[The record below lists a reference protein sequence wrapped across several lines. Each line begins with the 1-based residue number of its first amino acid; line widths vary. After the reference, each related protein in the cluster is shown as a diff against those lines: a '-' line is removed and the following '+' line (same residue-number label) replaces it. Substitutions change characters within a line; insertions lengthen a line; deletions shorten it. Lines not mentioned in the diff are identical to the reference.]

1 MKIAFITP
9 FPPYRGGISKHS
21 ENIYNEIKKSHQIDV
36 FNFKRQYPDFL
47 FPGKTQYLKNNEK
60 EYNSFRIIDSLNPL
74 SWKRTSF
81 EIVKGKYDKVIFR
94 FWHPFFAPAY
104 ISIIKNIKKSTDRPS
119 FYSICDN
126 IIPHENFLFQKFL
139 IKNFLSKLNK
149 IIVMSDQ
156 VENELKLINN
166 NYDYKKLFLPILN
179 DLGSQIDKDNA
190 CRNLKIKNNK
200 INFLFFGLIRD
211 YKGLDIFLDSL
222 NYLDKSIENK
232 IRIIIA
238 GEFYDNQI
246 KYKNLCK
253 NKNIDIKW
261 FDNYIPDN
269 LVHNYFCA
277 SDFAVL
283 PYKNAS
289 QSGIIPMAYHFNT
302 PVIVSNLDSL
312 VKNIVIG
319 KTGFKFESENS
330 KSLAS
335 LIMNVVN
342 KYQKDDFQYIKQYKN
357 NYSTDVFIK
366 KLISIL
372 NNK

>member
-21 ENIYNEIKKSHQIDV
+21 ENIYNELKKNHQIDV

-47 FPGKTQYLKNNEK
+47 FPGKTQYLKDNKK
-60 EYNSFRIIDSLNPL
+60 EYNSFRIIDSINPL
-74 SWKRTSF
+74 SWKKTSL
-81 EIVKGKYDKVIFR
+81 EIVEGKYNKVIFR

-104 ISIIKNIKKSTDRPS
+104 ISIIKNINKLTDTPS
-119 FYSICDN
+119 FYAICDN

-139 IKNFLSKLNK
+139 IRNFLSKLDK
-149 IIVMSDQ
+149 IIIMSDQ
-156 VENELKLINN
+156 VENEVKSIDD
-166 NYDYKKLFLPILN
+166 NYNYKKLFLPILN
-179 DLGSQIDKDNA
+179 DLNPLIDKNDA
-190 CRNLKIKNNK
+190 CRNLGIANDK

-211 YKGLDIFLDSL
+211 YKGLDVFLNSL
-222 NYLDKSIENK
+222 NYLDKSIEKN
-232 IRIIIA
+232 IRILIA
-238 GEFYDNQI
+238 GEFYDNKI

-253 NKNIDIKW
+253 NKNIEIKW

-283 PYKNAS
+283 PYKTAS

-312 VKNIVIG
+312 VKNVVIG
-319 KTGFKFESENS
+319 KTGLKFESENA

-335 LIMNVVN
+335 LITNIMN
-342 KYQKDDFQYIKQYKN
+342 KHQKHDFLYINEYKN
-357 NYSTDVFIK
+357 NYSTKLFIK
-366 KLISIL
+366 KLILIL
-372 NNK
+372 NSK

>member
-156 VENELKLINN
+156 VENEVKSINN

-342 KYQKDDFQYIKQYKN
+342 KHQKDDFQYIKQYKN

>member
-21 ENIYNEIKKSHQIDV
+21 ENIYNELKKNHQIDV

-156 VENELKLINN
+156 VENEVKSINN

>member
-342 KYQKDDFQYIKQYKN
+342 KHQKDDFQHIKQYKN